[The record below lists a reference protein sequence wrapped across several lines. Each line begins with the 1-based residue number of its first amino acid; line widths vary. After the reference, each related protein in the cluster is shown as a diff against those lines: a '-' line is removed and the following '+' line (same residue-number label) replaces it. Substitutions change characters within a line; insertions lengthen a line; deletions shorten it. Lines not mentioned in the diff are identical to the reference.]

1 MPEEDILHQ
10 ADVEMVINA
19 EIEETVGHNNAAIPD
34 LAPAS
39 VGYVQAEA
47 SATRTTLNAVL
58 AALRA
63 NGIVL
68 PT

>member
-1 MPEEDILHQ
+1 MSNDDILHQ
-10 ADVEMVINA
+10 ADVETVINK
-19 EIEETVGHNNAAIPD
+19 EIEQTVGKNNAAIPD
-34 LAPAS
+34 LPPAS
-39 VGYVQAEA
+39 AAYVQAEA
-47 SATRTTLNAVL
+47 SATRTTLNVVL